1 MATSNN
7 TLPNPDDAD
16 PMIDA
21 LLVEFIS
28 GDPSRR
34 REPPDL
40 SAAILE
46 RLAADSSN
54 RQPPLPKP
62 ANGRRRLDV
71 DGRPLA
77 PPVHSGS
84 SVTVTPDKD
93 HAQGEV
99 ADESDLVVDSLL
111 KEFISVDP
119 GKRSCPPDLTAAI
132 LSQLKQPL
140 VTTPVTRARRER
152 LSLIKTLS
160 AIVAISACVAGVV
173 FLGPSATKPPNPTQ
187 NTSAPLAAITKPV
200 PEENVAV
207 ASPQQQSPS
216 LDPKPDDRPLK
227 GIRLDPEPSP
237 GPSAVADAE
246 PPSSSNTIAS
256 TENVVVGHI
265 ERIATTTE
273 SIARE
278 YWKSIG
284 VQPTQRAPNQDLIAR
299 IERQLGVKLSE
310 EAFSDPQQM
319 RLELA
324 SPNHTQQIA
333 KRWLALSAD
342 WGVAAVDTDE
352 NQALIQE
359 LSQGFSGDRPID
371 TTLVSLISGKSEHSG
386 AWYQTIGRN
395 GSEGIARRLAS
406 LSMNADLRC
415 VRCHDSMIGRNGT
428 QDDYW
433 SFVAMVRSYVHRDND
448 RWTVR
453 DESHP
458 VPTFFELIDGR
469 QRLATP
475 NASEHLTGQ
484 VAIDDFQAWTQTLRG
499 SQQLSSSLV
508 DSLWK
513 LVHGR
518 PLQPSPVDAF
528 APPIDDS
535 LNELHRALA
544 DDLRAS
550 GFDLARTLSLIISSP
565 MATRSVPQ
573 ELQSETILTTSN
585 DVRSRALDLV
595 TAYAA
600 AVDSP
605 PSSRGDR
612 IEVAMQHSGGRLLD
626 DGTLLAQPL
635 LISPTSRDVSANRK
649 PSLSRSDRIS
659 IDYPGDD
666 SEMPVSWIH
675 SIDDFDQKV
684 EHLVY
689 LAGGS
694 QTPERINEV
703 AKQLRE
709 NGTEAAALSRIWW
722 ILR

>member
-1 MATSNN
+1 M
-7 TLPNPDDAD
+7 
-16 PMIDA
+16 
-21 LLVEFIS
+21 
-28 GDPSRR
+28 
-34 REPPDL
+34 
-40 SAAILE
+40 
-46 RLAADSSN
+46 
-54 RQPPLPKP
+54 
-62 ANGRRRLDV
+62 
-71 DGRPLA
+71 
-77 PPVHSGS
+77 
-84 SVTVTPDKD
+84 
-93 HAQGEV
+93 
-99 ADESDLVVDSLL
+99 
-111 KEFISVDP
+111 
-119 GKRSCPPDLTAAI
+119 
-132 LSQLKQPL
+132 
-140 VTTPVTRARRER
+140 
-152 LSLIKTLS
+152 
-160 AIVAISACVAGVV
+160 
-173 FLGPSATKPPNPTQ
+173 
-187 NTSAPLAAITKPV
+187 
-200 PEENVAV
+200 
-207 ASPQQQSPS
+207 
-216 LDPKPDDRPLK
+216 
-227 GIRLDPEPSP
+227 
-237 GPSAVADAE
+237 
-246 PPSSSNTIAS
+246 
-256 TENVVVGHI
+256 
-265 ERIATTTE
+265 
-273 SIARE
+273 
-278 YWKSIG
+278 
-284 VQPTQRAPNQDLIAR
+284 
-299 IERQLGVKLSE
+299 
-310 EAFSDPQQM
+310 
-319 RLELA
+319 
-324 SPNHTQQIA
+324 
-333 KRWLALSAD
+333 
-342 WGVAAVDTDE
+342 
-352 NQALIQE
+352 IQE